1 MTDSR
6 DKVVQYLDEA
16 RASEVGLVR
25 ELQAQ
30 IAMTPR
36 GSYRSLLEKHLRET
50 RGHAER
56 LRKRLD
62 ELDHGANPLEVA
74 AGVAQMVVG
83 QLLSVGRAP
92 LAMVRGTG
100 GEEKVLKNA
109 KDSCAAEALEIATYI
124 ALERL
129 ARAVDDERTADLAAS
144 IRADEERML
153 ERLQTEL
160 PKLAERVVRAEIHG
174 DPTYDLGT
182 IGAVDA
188 VRETA
193 GAVKATAK
201 DVGASAKRASR
212 QARKVPG
219 VAQAEGEIKGMLASE
234 DELPIA
240 GYDDLNAD
248 EINSKL
254 GSLSQI
260 DLAKI
265 DAYERRTDNRTTVL
279 DKVSALRGD
288 EPWPGYDEQNVT
300 EITSALRAT
309 DSEDVLQKVRRYE
322 QSHKDRASVL
332 KATERKL
339 AAVS

>member
-1 MTDSR
+1 MMDSK

-16 RASEVGLVR
+16 RSSELGLVR

-36 GSYRSLLEKHLRET
+36 GSYRTLLEKHLRET
-50 RGHAER
+50 RRHAER
-56 LRKRLD
+56 LRTRLD
-62 ELDHGANPLEVA
+62 ELDHSTNPLEMVG
-74 AGVAQMVVG
+74 GVAQMVIG
-83 QLLSVGRAP
+83 QAIALGRAP
-92 LAMVRGTG
+92 LALVRGTG
-100 GEEKVLKNA
+100 GEEKLLKNA

-129 ARAVDDERTADLAAS
+129 ALAVDDEATAQLAVS
-144 IRADEERML
+144 IREDEEAML
-153 ERLQTEL
+153 ERLRKEL
-160 PKLAERVVRAEIHG
+160 PKLTDAVVRADIHG
-174 DPTYDLGT
+174 NPSYDLGT

-193 GAVKATAK
+193 TEVKETAK
-201 DVGASAKRASR
+201 DVGGSAKKASR

-240 GYDDLNAD
+240 GYDDLTV
-248 EINSKL
+248 EQVNSKL
-254 GSLSQI
+254 PSLSQI

-265 DAYERRTDNRTTVL
+265 DAYERRTQNRTTVT
-279 DKVSALRGD
+279 DKIDTVRGD
-288 EPWPGYDEQNVT
+288 EPWPGYDEQNVS
-300 EITSALRAT
+300 EITTALKAADA
-309 DSEDVLQKVRRYE
+309 DSIEHVRKYE
-322 QSHKDRASVL
+322 AAHKNRASVL

-339 AAVS
+339 AAV